1 MFSLVSG
8 VVSRVSFPGPFELI
22 IIVVLIPL
30 VTLRVSGLLREEL
43 VGVIMLKAVLRINIQ
58 IINTDWLVVLS
69 QFNVVEIRTF
79 LIDVMHDDE
88 VVHNLQLV
96 QVLLG
101 NDDALAEFKLV
112 LRIKLVEENL
122 ACLGREMEHIGFV
135 VQRGYKY
142 LMLVSFV
149 IQTRGEAL
157 IFATLFIN
165 LLVLGCRQ
173 EHF

>member
-8 VVSRVSFPGPFELI
+8 VVSRVSFPRPFELI

-43 VGVIMLKAVLRINIQ
+43 IGVIVIKAVLRINIQ

-69 QFNVVEIRTF
+69 QFNVVEIHTF

-112 LRIKLVEENL
+112 LRI
-122 ACLGREMEHIGFV
+122 
-135 VQRGYKY
+135 
-142 LMLVSFV
+142 
-149 IQTRGEAL
+149 
-157 IFATLFIN
+157 
-165 LLVLGCRQ
+165 
-173 EHF
+173 

>member
-1 MFSLVSG
+1 LFSLVSG

-79 LIDVMHDDE
+79 LIDVMHNDE

-112 LRIKLVEENL
+112 LRI
-122 ACLGREMEHIGFV
+122 
-135 VQRGYKY
+135 
-142 LMLVSFV
+142 
-149 IQTRGEAL
+149 
-157 IFATLFIN
+157 
-165 LLVLGCRQ
+165 
-173 EHF
+173 